1 MGTAAPGLVR
11 QGHAHNACPHQQQ
24 GTAVRRSHAPIA
36 TSRVAGMSVSARY
49 RGKGTDLSAVP
60 SFQNSAEDTGSTAVQ
75 VARLS
80 ARVTQLTDHLKEH
93 KKDYAA
99 QRGLLMTLGQRKSLL
114 KYLYAQD
121 RELYMRTVSELGI
134 RDKLSMLI

>member
-1 MGTAAPGLVR
+1 MGPPPRDWCGKDTLTMLALTSSSATARASLLARPAYL
-11 QGHAHNACPHQQQ
+11 Q

-60 SFQNSAEDTGSTAVQ
+60 SFQNSA
-75 VARLS
+75 
-80 ARVTQLTDHLKEH
+80 
-93 KKDYAA
+93 KDYAA
-99 QRGLLMTLGQRKSLL
+99 QRGLLMILGQRKSLL